1 MPLLLAIVAI
11 VIALALVAIL
21 GQAFELSFFVVNML
35 TAMGLALGIDYA
47 LFVVSRYR
55 EERAGGREK
64 LDAIAVSARTATRA
78 VFVSGLAFVLAMFGM
93 VIVPDTI
100 LRSLAVGAILVGI
113 VAVVA
118 ALTLLPA
125 VLSLLGDR
133 VDRLRVP
140 FLGRRARRR
149 GRPLLVGDR
158 PPRAAAA
165 ARLRGRLGRVPA
177 RPRGAGARHRR
188 PGCPASGR
196 CRTATRRR
204 RASCSSSVSS
214 ASGRPTAC

>member
-11 VIALALVAIL
+11 VIALALVAIV
-21 GQAFELSFFVVNML
+21 GQGAELSFYVVNML
-35 TAMGLALGIDYA
+35 TAMGLALGIDYS

-55 EERAGGREK
+55 EERAGSHEK

-100 LRSLAVGAILVGI
+100 LRSLAVGAILVGLT
-113 VAVVA
+113 AVVA

-140 FLGRRARRR
+140 FLGRRRAGGGSLLGGDRRR
-149 GRPLLVGDR
+149 VLRRPLV
-158 PPRAAAA
+158 
-165 ARLRGRLGRVPA
+165 
-177 RPRGAGARHRR
+177 
-188 PGCPASGR
+188 
-196 CRTATRRR
+196 
-204 RASCSSSVSS
+204 
-214 ASGRPTAC
+214 